1 MEQIL
6 SLMESLGYQV
16 EGNDLTEQTVR
27 GIVWYIENINNNV
40 LTSNDEVMS
49 RILSIAQEMNPT
61 EALQLLP
68 VVEWLVKEIR
78 TKKNESSLSLPSLIH
93 A

>member
-49 RILSIAQEMNPT
+49 RM
-61 EALQLLP
+61 
-68 VVEWLVKEIR
+68 
-78 TKKNESSLSLPSLIH
+78 
-93 A
+93 